1 MAFYSVDFPGKVRVW
16 LFSII
21 MFVIVGAFW
30 TLPGDAY
37 AESPIRLAMITAKTG
52 EAGKANS
59 ISFLAARFVVDE
71 INNSG
76 GILGRKVELIEYD
89 NESSA
94 EGSAAAARKAID
106 DGVVAV
112 VGCNWSSHSI
122 AMAKVL
128 QEAKI
133 PMISHMSTNSA
144 VTQVGSY
151 IFRVCFTDSFQG
163 LGLARFSRVRLKDKT
178 AVILVDESRAYSVG
192 LGQTFSRAFEYL
204 GGKVLWQGY
213 YTTGDIPYDA
223 VLKKVA
229 EYNPDALFV
238 PGGYSDVA
246 GFFGKARDMEVDWH
260 LLSADGIGPK
270 LYERIGDRAQGVFY
284 SAHWS
289 KSVSTDISKQ
299 FVLNYENKV
308 GVVDEDT
315 MALVYDS
322 FMVLKEAIER
332 AESTQGVLIKDAL
345 AMTPGYEG
353 VTGTIRFDLNGDPI
367 KPMVINELKFGGVL
381 YLEQVYP

>member
-16 LFSII
+16 LCSII
-21 MFVIVGAFW
+21 MLVIVGAFGA
-30 TLPGDAY
+30 LPGDAY
-37 AESPIRLAMITAKTG
+37 AESPIRLAMITARTG
-52 EAGKANS
+52 EAGKTNS

-89 NESSA
+89 NKSSA

-128 QEAKI
+128 QEARV
-133 PMISHMSTNSA
+133 PMISHMSTNPT
-144 VTQVGSY
+144 VTLVGNY
-151 IFRVCFTDSFQG
+151 IFRICFTDSFQG
-163 LGLARFSRVRLKDKT
+163 LGLARFSRVHLNDKT
-178 AVILVDESRAYSVG
+178 AVVLVDESRTYSVG
-192 LGQTFSRAFEYL
+192 LGEAFSRAFEQL
-204 GGKVLWQGY
+204 GGKVLWQGRY
-213 YTTGDIPYDA
+213 SADNIPYYSI
-223 VLKKVA
+223 LKKIA

-238 PGGYSDVA
+238 PGGYTDVA
-246 GFFGKARDMEVDWH
+246 GFFGKARDMGARWH

-270 LYERIGDRAQGVFY
+270 LYERIGNRAHGVFF

-289 KSVSTDISKQ
+289 KWVGTDISKQ
-299 FVLNYENKV
+299 FVLNYEKKV
-308 GVVDEDT
+308 GVLDEDT

-322 FMVLKEAIER
+322 FMVLREAIER
-332 AESTQGVLIKDAL
+332 AQSTNRALVKDAI

-353 VTGTIRFDLNGDPI
+353 VTGVIRFDLNGDPI
-367 KPMVINELKFGGVL
+367 KPMVINELKFGGVM
-381 YLEQVYP
+381 YVDQVYP